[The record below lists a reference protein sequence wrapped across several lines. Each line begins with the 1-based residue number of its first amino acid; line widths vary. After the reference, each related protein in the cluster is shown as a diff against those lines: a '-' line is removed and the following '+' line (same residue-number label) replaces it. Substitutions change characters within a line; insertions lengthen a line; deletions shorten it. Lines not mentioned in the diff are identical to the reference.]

1 MLDCRNVCNSV
12 YSGFSF
18 LLYILFC
25 HVTVLDCNNVSAT
38 QFVLDFWVFVVHRL
52 RFQSKCVSNFFWSLN
67 ESWKWLFRTSLL
79 TVDCMAL
86 SGGGWP
92 TGWQEG
98 MDEWPWLSFHS
109 RTQQWLSHSLTTLNE
124 NCRCN
129 RKAIGHTYAVWHHFN
144 IKWELYIQ
152 LQFRWVWCLNK
163 KQKWTKNILHS
174 PLALG
179 CSRKICTHTWD

>member
-1 MLDCRNVCNSV
+1 MGLLENSSGLLIKYCESLVLYICLCSILLFIPCAFFLRHFLLQLTVLDCCNVCNSV

-18 LLYILFC
+18 FVVFCSAMLLCLI
-25 HVTVLDCNNVSAT
+25 VTMCLQLSLSWI
-38 QFVLDFWVFVVHRL
+38 FFWVFVVHSL

-98 MDEWPWLSFHS
+98 RDEWPRLSFHS
-109 RTQQWLSHSLTTLNE
+109 RTQHDFP
-124 NCRCN
+124 
-129 RKAIGHTYAVWHHFN
+129 IP
-144 IKWELYIQ
+144 
-152 LQFRWVWCLNK
+152 
-163 KQKWTKNILHS
+163 S
-174 PLALG
+174 PLWMKTADVTERQLG
-179 CSRKICTHTWD
+179 MPMQCGITST